1 MADNNQYQAR
11 ELEGAFQT
19 FNQVSEQLMKAYAV
33 LEQRVVQLN
42 EELAA
47 ARSERLLQLAEKER
61 IANRLQRLL
70 SALPAG
76 VIVLDGQGIVQECN
90 TAALALLG
98 EPLQGQTWDQV
109 MNRVF
114 QSVSDNGQ
122 EIRLTSGQQVS
133 MSSSSL
139 GSEPGQIILLQD
151 VTENRA
157 LQNALERHQR
167 LSSMGEMVASLAHQI
182 RTPLSS
188 ALLYSSNLTNPHL
201 DLQIRQNFSE
211 KALTQLHHLE
221 HMIND
226 MLLFARGGEGV
237 IEAIELNQFV
247 NEFQHLMEQAVFCSD
262 AQLVIE
268 NSLDD
273 LVFYGNKQTLLTA
286 FQNLTMNAIQV
297 SNEPVTITLRV
308 RLLTPTM
315 ICFEVE
321 DNGPGIASKFLDR
334 IFEPFYTT
342 RSSGTGLGLAVVR
355 AVILNHSGEINV
367 KSDLG
372 LGTTFTINLPVD
384 ARELLLPSGT
394 QDNHNVVEQ
403 RMHNDVTHS
412 SHKKE
417 VA

>member
-1 MADNNQYQAR
+1 MADNNQYQAK

-19 FNQVSEQLMKAYAV
+19 FNQVSEQLMQAYAV

-47 ARSERLLQLAEKER
+47 ARSERLQQLAEKEL
-61 IANRLQRLL
+61 IANRLERLL

-76 VIVLDGQGIVQECN
+76 VVVLDGQGVVQECN

-98 EPLQGQTWDQV
+98 EPLQGQTWTQV
-109 MNRVF
+109 MSRVF
-114 QSVSDNGQ
+114 KSVSDNGQ
-122 EIRLTSGQQVS
+122 EICLNSGRQVS
-133 MSSSSL
+133 LSTSSL

-151 VTENRA
+151 ITENCS

-201 DLQIRQNFSE
+201 DLQTRQSFSE
-211 KALTQLHHLE
+211 KALNQLHHLE

-237 IEAIELNQFV
+237 IEAIDLNQFI
-247 NEFQHLMEQAVFCSD
+247 NEFQHLIAQAMLCSETK
-262 AQLVIE
+262 LVIE
-268 NSLDD
+268 NKSDD

-286 FQNLTMNAIQV
+286 FQNLVMNAIQV
-297 SNEPVTITLRV
+297 SDAPVTILLKV
-308 RLLTPTM
+308 RLLTPT
-315 ICFEVE
+315 IVTFEVE
-321 DNGPGIASKFLDR
+321 DNGPGIAPKVLDR

-355 AVILNHSGEINV
+355 AVVLNHSGEINV
-367 KSDLG
+367 KSKLG
-372 LGTTFTINLPVD
+372 SGTTFTINLPVD
-384 ARELLLPSGT
+384 AREFLLPSGHESNDYVVS
-394 QDNHNVVEQ
+394 QGVRANESNV
-403 RMHNDVTHS
+403 NK
-412 SHKKE
+412 KKE